1 MEIEI
6 LTENLKRA
14 LNFCER
20 ITRKT
25 SNLPILQ
32 NVLLK
37 TVGNF
42 LELTTTN
49 LETTLRWWILAK
61 ILKEGKITIPATF
74 FSNLVNLINTEKL
87 HLKEENKNLL
97 LETENKNIQIQ
108 GQDPEEF
115 PIIPKIEKETCYQI
129 PNDKLY
135 EGLQQVVD
143 IPSSSQIRP
152 EISGVY
158 FSFKKQKLKI
168 VATDSFRLGEKTINL
183 ENEIKKEG
191 AFILTQEA
199 GRELMNILSI
209 KKEGKVSCYPNPNQ
223 VLFEFLMEETSHPQI
238 NLMSRLIEGEY
249 PNYQEIIPKKSTT
262 KIQVDKESFINQI
275 KEAGLFSG
283 KILEVKLTPLTKE
296 NKIKIFAQSPE
307 AGKSETYLSAKIEG
321 EEIEISFNYKF
332 LLDGLNN
339 IRSSEVIFELSGQ
352 EGPGILKPVGDESYI
367 YILMPIKA
375 S

>member
-321 EEIEISFNYKF
+321 ENLKF
-332 LLDGLNN
+332 LLIIN
-339 IRSSEVIFELSGQ
+339 S
-352 EGPGILKPVGDESYI
+352 
-367 YILMPIKA
+367 
-375 S
+375 